1 MSVTTTPRSTRPGH
15 PPATGDLRV
24 QPAGRGARMLREK
37 WMYLFIVPGV
47 LYFTVFQYVPMVGNL
62 VAFKDYSPFIG
73 FNGSPWVG
81 LHNFTELFG
90 DAEFLTA
97 LKNTVLISLLQV
109 LFAFPAPIL
118 LALLLNSLISDRV
131 KRFVQ
136 SVVYLP
142 HFFGWVIVISI
153 WQAVVGGVGPMA
165 DLLHALGFGQQNLM
179 ADPDTFLGLVT
190 AQVIWKEIGWS
201 TIIFFAAISAIPME
215 RYEAAA
221 VDGANGFRRIWHV
234 TRPGISSVI
243 VLLLILRLGTVLS
256 VGFEQL
262 LLQQN
267 AVGANA
273 SEVIDTFGYF
283 RGVVGGDWG
292 VATAAGLFKG
302 VIGTI
307 LVVAANRIAK
317 RSGNGGLF

>member
-1 MSVTTTPRSTRPGH
+1 MSVTTTPRTTRHGSPS
-15 PPATGDLRV
+15 PAERRHV
-24 QPAGRGARMLREK
+24 RPAGRGARVLREK
-37 WMYLFIVPGV
+37 WMYAFIVPGV
-47 LYFTVFQYVPMVGNL
+47 LYFTVFQYIPMIGNL

-73 FNGSPWVG
+73 FSASPWVG
-81 LHNFTELFG
+81 LRNFTDLFG
-90 DAEFLTA
+90 DVEFTNA
-97 LKNTVLISLLQV
+97 LKNTLLISLLQV
-109 LFAFPAPIL
+109 LVAFPAPIL
-118 LALLLNSLISDRV
+118 LALLLNSLISDKA

-165 DLLHALGFGQQNLM
+165 DLLHAMGFGQQNLM

-190 AQVIWKEIGWS
+190 AQVVWKEIGWG
-201 TIIFFAAISAIPME
+201 TIIFFAAISAIPVE

-221 VDGANGFRRIWHV
+221 VDGANGWRRIWHV
-234 TRPGISSVI
+234 TLPGISSVV

-267 AVGANA
+267 AVGTDAA
-273 SEVIDTFGYF
+273 EVIDTYGYF
-283 RGVVGGDWG
+283 RGVVGGAWG
-292 VATAAGLFKG
+292 LATAAGLVKG
-302 VIGTI
+302 VIGTV
-307 LVVAANRIAK
+307 LVIAANKIAK